1 MEISIKEYNA
11 LKAELQKLR
20 QENDNAMMRRPLNL
34 SCSDYNEL
42 MIIFGN
48 YIVELDKSLW
58 LRIFENEEK
67 LKEVINTTTNNK
79 IEVYFGKQFK
89 CSLYRSQ
96 WLQVLYHKDIILK
109 FIEDNN
115 DKLSDLLIE

>member
-1 MEISIKEYNA
+1 MDFSIQEYND
-11 LKAELQKLR
+11 LKEELKKLR
-20 QENDNAMMRRPLNL
+20 KENDDSMMRRPLNL

-58 LRIFENEEK
+58 LRIFENEIK
-67 LKEVINTTTNNK
+67 LREIIDSTINNK
-79 IEVYFGKQFK
+79 IDVYFGKQFK
-89 CSLYRSQ
+89 CSLYRNQ
-96 WLQVLYHKDIILK
+96 WLQVLYHKDIIIK

-115 DKLSDLLIE
+115 DKLSNLLIE